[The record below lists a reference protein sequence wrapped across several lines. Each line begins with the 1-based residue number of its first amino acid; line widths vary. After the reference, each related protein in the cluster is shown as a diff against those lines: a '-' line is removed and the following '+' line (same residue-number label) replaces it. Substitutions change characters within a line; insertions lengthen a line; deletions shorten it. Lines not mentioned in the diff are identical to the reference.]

1 VTSHAARSL
10 ARAAARVALLVASLL
25 VVLASCGKKSDDGTA
40 PRAEGASLPAL
51 TIRDDTPNL
60 LLTWMDTK
68 GDTHVEL
75 HPPDVP
81 VEGRD
86 LVRVVV
92 SDREEGTHELFYVT
106 DLAKKQGDGSYAT
119 RTMSRREWEATLEA
133 RRREYLAKLS
143 PPPPTPSGAGPPP
156 SGAPSAPPT
165 DRPPA
170 SGVTVIIYGADWCK
184 PCHQAAEYL
193 ARIGVAHVVKDV
205 EEDEAAARE
214 MAEKL
219 ARVGRRGSSIPVI
232 DVAGQILVGYS
243 KSEIDRALRRAS
255 QGTVL

>member
-1 VTSHAARSL
+1 VTGVAASWL
-10 ARAAARVALLVASLL
+10 ARRAVRVAVLLALL
-25 VVLASCGKKSDDGTA
+25 AAVISGCGKKTDDGTA
-40 PRAEGASLPAL
+40 PRPDGVSLPAL
-51 TIRDDTPNL
+51 VIRDDTPEL
-60 LLTWMDTK
+60 LLTWIDGK

-81 VEGRD
+81 AEGRS

-92 SDREEGTHELFYVT
+92 SDREEGTRDLFYVA
-106 DLAKKQGDGSYAT
+106 DLGQKQGDGSYAT
-119 RTMSRREWEATLEA
+119 RTMSRRQWEDTLEV
-133 RRREYLAKLS
+133 RRREYLAKIS
-143 PPPPTPSGAGPPP
+143 PPPPTPTGAPPP
-156 SGAPSAPPT
+156 ASGAPSAPPV

-170 SGVTVIIYGADWCK
+170 TGVTVIIYGADWCK

-205 EEDEAAARE
+205 EEDGAAARE
-214 MAEKL
+214 MSEKL
-219 ARVGRRGSSIPVI
+219 ARVGRGGSSIPVI
-232 DVAGQILVGYS
+232 DVGGQILVGYN